1 MPATDPAAD
10 PAADAASGAPAVADV
25 FFATTYGSTRRYAEE
40 LAARLGTVARPL
52 DEARAIDLSASDAPL
67 VVASPTFGPQIE
79 AADFLAEAETGARPA
94 AAVAVGMSLP
104 DSARE
109 RDQMAG
115 KLRARPDVARFY
127 LPGRLFYSEISR
139 AHRAVMWGVI
149 RALKAKPRK
158 SDNDRAMIA
167 AYDRDVDQVDL
178 AELDAVEAWVRAHA
192 AH

>member
-1 MPATDPAAD
+1 MPA
-10 PAADAASGAPAVADV
+10 ADV
-25 FFATTYGSTRRYAEE
+25 FFTTTYGSTRRYAEE

-52 DEARAIDLSASDAPL
+52 DEARAADLSASQAPL
-67 VVASPTFGPQIE
+67 VIASPTFGPQVE
-79 AADFLAEAETGARPA
+79 AADFLADAEIGTRPA

-104 DSARE
+104 ASARE

-115 KLRARPDVARFY
+115 KLRDRPGIARFY
-127 LPGRLFYSEISR
+127 LPGKLFYSEISR

-167 AYDRDVDQVDL
+167 AYDRDVDQVDFS
-178 AELDAVEAWVRAHA
+178 ELDPIEAWVCANATH
-192 AH
+192 